1 MNPGGAGPSTR
12 PVRQLVSARAPA
24 RPPINAAPSR
34 NPATTPKKKD
44 IDVFIES
51 LRRVATPYI
60 KTNVGLR
67 FLDKLDTWQTKP
79 LELEVLKRKGHD
91 QLIQYIQFPKL
102 EDASSVTR
110 FSYYD
115 FAKPVVTDAGI
126 TLKLTPEGTAANGL
140 VRDVASL
147 LGMNAAR
154 VPVMTDLVF
163 TTASIANRASS
174 RTTFHA
180 KLEAYTASLLDD
192 VYSVTIEM
200 LNIHTTYEATY
211 TNTKNKASNGLIT
224 TWAAGL
230 FKLVKCHPDIARH
243 LRPAARAVVSTT
255 LNPKSHNL
263 NGLRMKLRGLNMVAV
278 KRLATHDTGDAVAT
292 RLNERNT
299 VALKRFD
306 LLVTKYDAALATHD
320 EYTRLRT
327 SIDDAY
333 DFINP
338 AIRMGTANMNRNLTL
353 AEKQK
358 CITMAL
364 ETYKA
369 ELAEITGSLPTP
381 LRRACV
387 QDTITSIASPATP
400 ATPATGRTTPTVAAP
415 KRPPTDTAI
424 DRAAA
429 SIETLQREMT
439 VDSASFAK
447 TDTVVREYETTI
459 RNMRTDLAKAQ
470 AARNQT
476 TAMYTTKLAAAQAR
490 IGKLAARVK
499 SVRDS
504 DARSRADVH
513 STRAQLAVNKKERT
527 DLARLVKKVKLESQ
541 TTEAAYKAKLKR
553 VTRDKQAQLDA
564 LKSRLEKK
572 KRRVRDMEVSL
583 QTSSGRVRD
592 RNSKVR
598 ASRLEAQRLERMVK
612 DLRATIRT
620 HTIQTKAS
628 IAVHRKRSAATVRGM
643 EQRLRRLK
651 TTLTSAVADGRTKD
665 RVIAAHVKSL
675 DMLTAK
681 LAQSRRTVKKTATA
695 LVDVES
701 SIRVLSEDLQSMTR
715 ERNRLER
722 RIRSTTRKL
731 RTARLALASLAF
743 ASSLVATIPFF
754 MRVDTHASTQLIQVS
769 SPIPPTSRTASRAE
783 IRAVDVPSDLGTTR
797 PRRLEGPAA
806 LNVRGN
812 TTLVAQRGIPIG
824 FTPFPVQSMETD
836 PSNLILL
843 GFLAA
848 LVLGIG
854 TNFIKRIRT
863 PRGGIEVWN
872 ESIVPGYD
880 RVETGIP
887 GRYTSTPTSTPTANP
902 PQYSVVTT
910 SMNTGYESNN
920 GRGWG
925 KGHGR
930 YGLRPSRRRN

>member
-34 NPATTPKKKD
+34 NPTTTPKKKD

-60 KTNVGLR
+60 KTNTGLR

-147 LGMNAAR
+147 LGMNASR
-154 VPVMTDLVF
+154 VPIMTDLVF

-192 VYSVTIEM
+192 VYDVTIEM
-200 LNIHTTYEATY
+200 LNIHAAYEAAY
-211 TNTKNKASNGLIT
+211 TNTKNKAPNGVIT
-224 TWAAGL
+224 SWAAGL
-230 FKLVKCHPDIARH
+230 FKLVKCHPDIAKR
-243 LRPAARAVVSTT
+243 LRPAARSVVSTT

-278 KRLATHDTGDAVAT
+278 KRLATHDMGDAVAT
-292 RLNERNT
+292 RLNERN
-299 VALKRFD
+299 VAALKRFD
-306 LLVTKYDAALATHD
+306 LLVTQYDAALATRD

-338 AIRMGTANMNRNLTL
+338 AIRLGTTNVNRNLTL

-369 ELAEITGSLPTP
+369 ELAEITGSLPAP

-387 QDTITSIASPATP
+387 QDTITSIASPTTP
-400 ATPATGRTTPTVAAP
+400 ATDRTTVAAP

-439 VDSASFAK
+439 VDSASFVK

-490 IGKLAARVK
+490 IGKLATLVK

-504 DARSRADVH
+504 DARSRADAH
-513 STRAQLAVNKKERT
+513 SARAQLAVNQKERA
-527 DLARLVKKVKLESQ
+527 DLARLVKKMKLESQ

-572 KRRVRDMEVSL
+572 KRRVRDRNAEA
-583 QTSSGRVRD
+583 RV
-592 RNSKVR
+592 
-598 ASRLEAQRLERMVK
+598 SRLEVQRLERMVK
-612 DLRATIRT
+612 DLRAKIRT
-620 HTIQTKAS
+620 HAIQTKAS
-628 IAVHRKRSAATVRGM
+628 ITVHRKRAAIEVRGV
-643 EQRLRRLK
+643 EQRRRRLE
-651 TTLTSAVADGRTKD
+651 TTLKSVVRDGRAKD
-665 RVIAAHVKSL
+665 IVIAKHVKSL

-681 LAQSRRTVKKTATA
+681 LAQSRRTVKNSATA
-695 LVDVES
+695 LVGVES
-701 SIRVLSEDLQSMTR
+701 SIRVLSENLQSMTR

-731 RTARLALASLAF
+731 RTSRLALASLAF

-754 MRVDTHASTQLIQVS
+754 MRVDTRASTQLIQVS

-783 IRAVDVPSDLGTTR
+783 IRVVDVPSDLGTTR

-812 TTLVAQRGIPIG
+812 TALVAHRGVPIG
-824 FTPFPVQSMETD
+824 FTPFPVQSVNSD

-854 TNFIKRIRT
+854 TNFIKRLRT

-872 ESIVPGYD
+872 ESVVPGYD
-880 RVETGIP
+880 RAEAEIP
-887 GRYTSTPTSTPTANP
+887 GRYDGKRIANQ
-902 PQYSVVTT
+902 PQHSVPTT
-910 SMNTGYESNN
+910 SMNLGYESNN

-930 YGLRPSRRRN
+930 YGLRPSRR